1 MTRTHILL
9 EYRYIPNIAN
19 TEDYP
24 WREYKVGRGLEAKI
38 PPLEVLLLMGSEL
51 NWFNYEIL
59 QRTDNF
65 CLTSLHQLF
74 ELNSHL
80 V

>member
-9 EYRYIPNIAN
+9 DYRCIPNIAN

-24 WREYKVGRGLEAKI
+24 WREYKVGRGVEAKI
-38 PPLEVLLLMGSEL
+38 PPLEASLLMGVSKYL
-51 NWFNYEIL
+51 VMK
-59 QRTDNF
+59 F
-65 CLTSLHQLF
+65 CKEPIAF
-74 ELNSHL
+74 